1 MKKKHIGIVLLLCF
15 LSIQV
20 FLSCAPVLLKN
31 STTISEMIS
40 DIDDSEDIDDSQ
52 EDEDE
57 SNKSFSEDDF
67 EMLPTENALFFPIF
81 NNQKSIYFYFQVELN
96 SIVQSHFC
104 PPKSA

>member
-31 STTISEMIS
+31 SPTFSEMIS
-40 DIDDSEDIDDSQ
+40 GIDDSEDLDDSQ

-57 SNKSFSEDDF
+57 SNKSFSEVDL
-67 EMLPTENALFFPIF
+67 EMLPIENDLFFPIF

-96 SIVQSHFC
+96 STTSYCFC
-104 PPKSA
+104 PPKLV

>member
-40 DIDDSEDIDDSQ
+40 DIDDSEDHDDSQ

-57 SNKSFSEDDF
+57 SNKSFSEDDL
-67 EMLPTENALFFPIF
+67 EMLPIENDLFFPIF

-96 SIVQSHFC
+96 STTSYCFC
-104 PPKSA
+104 PPELV